1 MIFAQ
6 FRALPY
12 LLGNLEKDLDN
23 HRQCGI
29 DVARHMNKSL
39 ELTINLEVYEPPE
52 GFKGAPEEIAG
63 ETGVPVEAVMATV
76 LFRGN
81 GGFIA
86 VLTGMNRRL
95 NLKALM
101 HELDNQWVVYPNE
114 EELRELGSIDLNHPI
129 VLASDPRTT
138 IIIDAQLMK
147 HKFLVFKGVEGQL
160 FKIAMSSLMIAT
172 RAKPAGGISL
182 PKSFG

>member
-1 MIFAQ
+1 
-6 FRALPY
+6 
-12 LLGNLEKDLDN
+12 
-23 HRQCGI
+23 
-29 DVARHMNKSL
+29 MNKSL
-39 ELTINLEVYEPPE
+39 ELTVNLEVFEPPE
-52 GFKGAPEEIAG
+52 GFIGTPEAISE
-63 ETGVPVEAVMATV
+63 ETGVPVDAVMDVT

-101 HELDNQWVVYPNE
+101 HELDNQWVTYPNK
-114 EELRELGSIDLNHPI
+114 EELDELGCIDSSHPL
-129 VLASDPRTT
+129 VLASNPRMTT
-138 IIIDAQLMK
+138 IIDARLIN
-147 HKFLVFKGVEGQL
+147 HKYLVFEGTNGQI

-182 PKSFG
+182 PDVFG